1 MNKNESNYDVRKH
14 KLVSYVILL
23 QFEVLPLESEN
34 RNLVYIPPGCRV
46 KLRQVA
52 SVHLAYLA
60 ALKC

>member
-46 KLRQVA
+46 KLRHVA

>member
-1 MNKNESNYDVRKH
+1 MNKNESNLNVGKH
-14 KLVSYVILL
+14 RLVSHVILL

-52 SVHLAYLA
+52 SVCLAYLA
-60 ALKC
+60 ALIC